1 MLKLIR
7 LLLAYRE
14 ARALSFSCRAE
25 LEEYQAK
32 KLAAFLDWVTQHSL
46 YFTPYRGSWQ
56 DQDGDV
62 RDLGACALDAFPLM
76 DKSVMMENFDHMNTA
91 HLPLSAVM
99 NLARGAEA
107 TRDFQGTLEG
117 YTVGLSSGTSAMRG
131 AFIVSQAEQARW
143 AGVILAKL
151 LPDGIFAGERVA
163 LFLRADS
170 GLYQT
175 VRTPWLTFRFFD
187 LVGQFDVQANKLQD
201 YSPTILVAPAQ
212 VLRELALRV
221 KNQGLELA
229 PKKVVSVAEV
239 LEPQDREIIES
250 VFGRVHQVYQAT
262 EGFLASTCEEGTLHL
277 NEEYV
282 HIEKEWLDKEKGR
295 FVPIITDF
303 TRTTQPIVRYRLN
316 DVLVAKKEPC
326 RCGRVTQALEAIEG
340 RCDDMLHLRDAE
352 GASVPVFADALSRVI
367 AQALPLQADYRLTQT
382 GRFELTLAAAVEDAL
397 LPSIRD
403 RIVEGLSKMGV
414 DTARLEWTLSTQ
426 IPVFAPS
433 VKRRRITKTTS
444 NS

>member
-7 LLLAYRE
+7 LLMAYRA
-14 ARALSFSCRAE
+14 ARSMSFQSREE
-25 LEEYQAK
+25 LEAYQSLRLAK
-32 KLAAFLDWVTQHSL
+32 FLDWVTQNSL
-46 YFTPYRGSWQ
+46 YFATYRGFWRDSHNKL
-56 DQDGDV
+56 V
-62 RDLGACALDAFPLM
+62 DLGAQALETFPLM
-76 DKSVMMENFDHMNTA
+76 DKSVMMENFDDMNTA

-99 NLARGAEA
+99 DLARGAEA

-117 YTVGLSSGTSAMRG
+117 YTVGLSSGTSATRG
-131 AFIVSQAEQARW
+131 AFIVSQEEQARW

-175 VRTPWLTFRFFD
+175 VKTPWLTFQFFD
-187 LVGQFDVQANKLQD
+187 LVGEFDTQASKLEA
-201 YSPTILVAPAQ
+201 YAPTILVAPAQ

-221 KNQGLELA
+221 QAEHLDLI

-250 VFGRVHQVYQAT
+250 VFGTVHQVYQAT
-262 EGFLASTCEEGTLHL
+262 EGFLASTCEHGTLHL

-316 DVLVAKKEPC
+316 DVLVAKSEPC
-326 RCGRVTQALEAIEG
+326 KCGRVTQAIDSIEG
-340 RCDDMLHLRDAE
+340 RCDDMLFLPRED
-352 GASVPVFADALSRVI
+352 GSSVPIFADALSRVI
-367 AQALPLQADYRLTQT
+367 AQALPLRADYRLTQLD
-382 GRFELTLAAAVEDAL
+382 RFGLKLDVAVDAEEL
-397 LPSIRD
+397 PRIRD
-403 RIVEGLSKMGV
+403 AISRGLFTMGADV
-414 DTARLEWTLSTQ
+414 SRLHWTLSTE
-426 IPVFAPS
+426 IPAFVPS
-433 VKRRRITKTTS
+433 VKRRRITNASKS
-444 NS
+444 Q